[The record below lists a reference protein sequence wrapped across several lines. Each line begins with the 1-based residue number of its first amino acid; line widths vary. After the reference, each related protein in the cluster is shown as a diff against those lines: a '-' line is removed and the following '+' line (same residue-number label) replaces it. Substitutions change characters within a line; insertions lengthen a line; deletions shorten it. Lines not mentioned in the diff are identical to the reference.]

1 VRFVFAD
8 FIDEPIEQGNQSFI
22 FGFGVGDE
30 DGVSQRRPRVYRFAH
45 VEILHGSLLPPAFV
59 VFGMGKHGT
68 DVDLFSIVANRS
80 DQSNLISS
88 NIKHCELPTRSA
100 VGKTARS
107 SAKFKKLPFFIVAYQ
122 RARADWVSGNL
133 SANSF
138 RRFRVMTCIKD
149 GQPERSTREQSQ
161 HERENYSKHSVCSSG
176 FSRRRRV
183 AAHHQESG
191 WGSRVKEPL
200 SKSWST

>member
-1 VRFVFAD
+1 
-8 FIDEPIEQGNQSFI
+8 
-22 FGFGVGDE
+22 
-30 DGVSQRRPRVYRFAH
+30 
-45 VEILHGSLLPPAFV
+45 
-59 VFGMGKHGT
+59 MGKHGT
-68 DVDLFSIVANRS
+68 DVDLFSIVANRGN
-80 DQSNLISS
+80 QSNLISS

-176 FSRRRRV
+176 FLAV
-183 AAHHQESG
+183 AGFLLTIRNLVGVARERAAVKVRGQRESG
-191 WGSRVKEPL
+191 SVVSVWTNYSGLPNEPEP
-200 SKSWST
+200 